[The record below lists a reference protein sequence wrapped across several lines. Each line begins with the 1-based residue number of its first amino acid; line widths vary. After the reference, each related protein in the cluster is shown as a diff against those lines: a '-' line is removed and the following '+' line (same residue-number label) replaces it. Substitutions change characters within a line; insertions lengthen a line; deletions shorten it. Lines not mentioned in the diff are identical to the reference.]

1 MLRILNFCPEGGG
14 GKQAGKHGIEL
25 RIMHG
30 ILSFEI
36 IKNSINISYY
46 YLNVDGCLKIHNFE
60 EGGFWYGIFSKGLPG
75 LQLTGRDTHV
85 L

>member
-1 MLRILNFCPEGGG
+1 MAGR
-14 GKQAGKHGIEL
+14 QASKHGIEL

-46 YLNVDGCLKIHNFE
+46 NLNLDGCLEIHNFE
-60 EGGFWYGIFSKGLPG
+60 EGGFWYGILERITRSAVDRMRYSYAVYIRFQIS
-75 LQLTGRDTHV
+75 RHN
-85 L
+85 